1 MKEITLD
8 TKISELL
15 EIEGMKD
22 TLIKINP
29 KFKKL
34 NNPIL
39 RKTLAKVATI
49 KQAAAVG
56 GMDPIDLLNK
66 IRTSLGQEPLDVKIE
81 DNNLPQEEINKEPKV
96 ILDAN
101 RLLNEDKNPLA
112 VAKKYL
118 KELNDGEVLM
128 IQSDFK
134 PEPLIEEFTKSGYKV
149 YFKKIDNQN
158 YKTYIEK

>member
-66 IRTSLGQEPLDVKIE
+66 IRISLRQEPIDIKIE
-81 DNNLPQEEINKEPKV
+81 DNNLLQEEINKEPKV
-96 ILDAN
+96 TLDAN

-112 VAKKYL
+112 VAKKHL

-134 PEPLIEEFTKSGYKV
+134 PEPLIEEFAKSGYKV

-158 YKTYIEK
+158 FETYIEK